1 MNVIEF
7 RASLSSEFPPQG
19 LQAPLAALWWDAKG
33 EWPQAHSL
41 VDELEIQEGMAVHAY
56 LHRKEGAAA
65 NADYWYGRAG
75 RSFHRATLE
84 AEWEALV
91 EGLLADVVGDESS

>member
-1 MNVIEF
+1 MDVHEL

-19 LQAPLAALWWDAKG
+19 LPAPLAALWWDAKG
-33 EWPQAHSL
+33 EWTQAHLL
-41 VDELEIQEGMAVHAY
+41 VDELETKEGMAVHAY
-56 LHRKEGAAA
+56 LHRKEGAAG
-65 NADYWYGRAG
+65 NAEYWYGRAG

-91 EGLLADVVGDESS
+91 KGLLAGT